1 MCTFVS
7 KNRPYNDQRK
17 QTPKDQWFTKH
28 YPHKQIIVLH
38 ELHWNHGL
46 TRVLAVN
53 KSCSTA
59 TVVKNPVVMCMPFD
73 FLAHR
78 LLNYLAFSV
87 PDEGY
92 SRNASCELSL
102 ISTFLLKGFQTH
114 TQERRVIVQLVA
126 CRRFPPPIDLVV
138 TA

>member
-1 MCTFVS
+1 
-7 KNRPYNDQRK
+7 
-17 QTPKDQWFTKH
+17 
-28 YPHKQIIVLH
+28 
-38 ELHWNHGL
+38 
-46 TRVLAVN
+46 
-53 KSCSTA
+53 
-59 TVVKNPVVMCMPFD
+59 MPFD

-78 LLNYLAFSV
+78 LLNYLAFNV

-92 SRNASCELSL
+92 SRNASWELSL

-114 TQERRVIVQLVA
+114 TQEQRVIVQLVA